1 MFITDVND
9 SGMFDVK
16 VYEILVINL
25 KCILDK
31 YDFLNNKKKKTQKLE
46 QSCSNQITNSINR
59 NFRLVQKIFLIQL
72 NRIHVCSCV

>member
-31 YDFLNNKKKKTQKLE
+31 YDFLNNKKKKNPKTRAKLLK
-46 QSCSNQITNSINR
+46 SDH
-59 NFRLVQKIFLIQL
+59 QL
-72 NRIHVCSCV
+72 NQPKF